1 MDQAVWTN
9 STNCAIVVLQ
19 LESAGLCLKSICAH
33 SFDNAELLWAPA
45 FAQK

>member
-1 MDQAVWTN
+1 MDQAIWAN
-9 STNCAIVVLQ
+9 SANCVIVVLQ
-19 LESAGLCLKSICAH
+19 LESAGLCLKPICAY